1 MLLCEICEVSLKT
14 LNLSKFLKAAL
25 IIFISK
31 TAQMSMRIAN
41 RVTHSDKPPE
51 NYHPYSAFPLG
62 SKVVLSG
69 LFFPFFLCHHSVG
82 FLVQTQN

>member
-14 LNLSKFLKAAL
+14 LNLSKFLKAVL
-25 IIFISK
+25 IIFILK
-31 TAQMSMRIAN
+31 MAQMSMRNAN

-51 NYHPYSAFPLG
+51 NYHPYSEFPL
-62 SKVVLSG
+62 SSTVALS
-69 LFFPFFLCHHSVG
+69 LFYFFWCVG